1 MDLILFGSQIKQGNT
16 LHEKK
21 MVVYRPIK
29 ICLCLF
35 VYESLLF
42 IQDSGIWS
50 KPNSDNFT
58 KCIDLP
64 SNHKSMKFYHQ
75 VHSFLLS
82 CNGLV
87 VPRFVSYHFQHS
99 FLAELDAKTNG
110 YIFVNANGGLN
121 QMRFGVW
128 QCSFFMVN
136 FRKLGGKHNL
146 ISLHFIADM

>member
-64 SNHKSMKFYHQ
+64 SNHKSMKFYYQTTFSCHAMGYSKICLFSISTFFFGRTRCKDQ
-75 VHSFLLS
+75 WLHS
-82 CNGLV
+82 
-87 VPRFVSYHFQHS
+87 
-99 FLAELDAKTNG
+99 
-110 YIFVNANGGLN
+110 
-121 QMRFGVW
+121 
-128 QCSFFMVN
+128 
-136 FRKLGGKHNL
+136 RKCKWWPESDEIWGQAVFISDGKL
-146 ISLHFIADM
+146 